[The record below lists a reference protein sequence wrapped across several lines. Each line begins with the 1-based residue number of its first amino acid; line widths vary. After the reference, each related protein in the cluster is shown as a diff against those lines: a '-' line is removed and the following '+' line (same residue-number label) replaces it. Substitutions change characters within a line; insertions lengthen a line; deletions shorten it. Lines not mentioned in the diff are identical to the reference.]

1 MTTGINQK
9 SGLKFYTVKEVASHM
24 RVSKMTVYRLLNS
37 NELPSV
43 RVGNSFRVPEVA
55 VENYIKKNTTVE
67 F

>member
-1 MTTGINQK
+1 MTTETNQK
-9 SGLKFYTVKEVASHM
+9 PELKFYTVKEVASHM

-43 RVGNSFRVPEVA
+43 RVGNSFRVPEIA
-55 VENYIKKNTTVE
+55 VERYIKKNTTVE

>member
-1 MTTGINQK
+1 
-9 SGLKFYTVKEVASHM
+9 M